1 MHVLIMGYGKMGHEI
16 EAVLQERGHHIVA
29 RIDEKPGLGDG
40 TQPTDRQLSE
50 TEVVIEFSQPHA
62 VVSNARLY
70 AEAKVPAVVGTT
82 GWKASEEEVK
92 RIVLNAG
99 TAYLRASNFSIG
111 AHLFFALAEEAAR
124 MIQSLPQYDILLYE
138 IHHNQKKD
146 SPSGTA
152 LSAAERILQA
162 LPRKKR
168 IVTERLDRQIEPDE
182 LHVASVRGG
191 TIPGVH
197 TVLLDSAADT
207 IEITHSARNRRGFAL
222 GAVLAAEWIRGKK
235 GFLGVE
241 DFIKDLFLDRR

>member
-1 MHVLIMGYGKMGHEI
+1 MNVLIMGYGKMGHEI
-16 EAVLQERGHHIVA
+16 ESVLRERGHRIVA

-40 TQPTDRQLSE
+40 TTPTDKQLAE
-50 TEVVIEFSQPHA
+50 TDVVIEFSQPHA
-62 VVSNARLY
+62 VVPNARLY
-70 AEAKVPAVVGTT
+70 AKAKVPAVVGTT

-92 RIVLNAG
+92 RVVLDAG
-99 TAYLRASNFSIG
+99 IAYLRASNFSIG

-124 MIQSLPQYDILLYE
+124 LIQSLPQYDILLYE

-152 LSAAERILQA
+152 LTAAERILHA

-168 IVTERLDRQIEPDE
+168 IVTEKLDRQIEPDE

-191 TIPGVH
+191 AVPGIHTI
-197 TVLLDSAADT
+197 LLDSEADT
-207 IEITHSARNRRGFAL
+207 LEITHSARSRKGFAL
-222 GAVLAAEWIRGKK
+222 GAVLAAEWIRGRT

-241 DFIKDLFLDRR
+241 DFIKDLFLKGR